1 MRRLVRLYEC
11 TSYEDVLHAA
21 RAGKGG
27 TLKRR
32 GTPLEASRTYIY
44 QYYTALLLV
53 IFVPL
58 TCVVLST
65 RDGYY
70 DTIRYAS

>member
-1 MRRLVRLYEC
+1 M
-11 TSYEDVLHAA
+11 LHAV
-21 RAGKGG
+21 RAGKGE

-32 GTPLEASRTYIY
+32 GTPLEASRTYTNTT
-44 QYYTALLLV
+44 YYTALLLV

-58 TCVVLST
+58 MCVVLST

-70 DTIRYAS
+70 DTIR